1 MRCGL
6 LLSFEGFGTQ
16 PRYSSRDVDVEFCC
30 FEVFNK
36 CRSDL
41 SRGLS
46 HFLGFVKKQRTNGK
60 KDNMFVSRLP
70 LVIIIPIT
78 KIQLFSFR

>member
-1 MRCGL
+1 MNYYYL
-6 LLSFEGFGTQ
+6 KDLVQETSMLSFVVSK
-16 PRYSSRDVDVEFCC
+16 SST
-30 FEVFNK
+30 K

-70 LVIIIPIT
+70 YL
-78 KIQLFSFR
+78 LLSSNFSPSVENLRV